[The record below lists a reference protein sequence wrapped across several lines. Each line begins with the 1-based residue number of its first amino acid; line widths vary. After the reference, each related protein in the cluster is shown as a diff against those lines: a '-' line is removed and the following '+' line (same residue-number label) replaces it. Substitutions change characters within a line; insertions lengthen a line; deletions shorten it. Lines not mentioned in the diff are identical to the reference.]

1 MSINGLTVNDQ
12 TFSAVTTIPSSF
24 SDVAE
29 DGIVGMAFQSISTL
43 NAVRTT
49 FSSSRY
55 RVTYRAYSFLQA
67 TFFQNAGDQGQ
78 LLNNVFAFAFGN
90 INSLAIGGLD
100 STAYT
105 GSVEYHPITGHGYW
119 QMDSASIRVGNNAIM
134 SDFITVMDSGT
145 TSIYGPPDAVDQ
157 VYSAIAGA
165 ELYDQDQGLYTYPCE
180 DVPSIGF
187 SWEGGEL
194 WSVTGEK

>member
-1 MSINGLTVNDQ
+1 MSINGLVVNDQ

-24 SDVAE
+24 SEVAE

-43 NAVRTT
+43 NAVHTT
-49 FSSSRY
+49 FPSSRY
-55 RVTYRAYSFLQA
+55 FVTYRANSALQA
-67 TFFQNAGDQGQ
+67 TFFQNAGNQGQ
-78 LLNNVFAFAFGN
+78 LLYNVFSFAFGD
-90 INSLAIGGLD
+90 INTLAIGALD

-119 QMDSASIRVGNNAIM
+119 QMDSASIRVNNNAIM

-157 VYSAIAGA
+157 VYSVIAGA
-165 ELYDQDQGLYTYPCE
+165 ELYNEDQGLYTYPCD
-180 DVPSIGF
+180 DVPSVGF

-194 WSVTGEK
+194 WSVTAEK